1 MCKGKRFN
9 RETLEVKFKGKSI
22 ADVLDMTFE
31 QALAR
36 LNEISDIL
44 VKNEVSLDES
54 IKLYAEGVELFR
66 FCNAKLEQAEL
77 TIKTIDRVEDREAE
91 G

>member
-1 MCKGKRFN
+1 MDKD
-9 RETLEVKFKGKSI
+9 I
-22 ADVLDMTFE
+22 TFE

-36 LNEISDIL
+36 LNEIADIL

-66 FCNAKLEQAEL
+66 FCNTKLEQAEL
-77 TIKTIDRVEDREAE
+77 TIKTIDRIEDREAE

>member
-1 MCKGKRFN
+1 MDK
-9 RETLEVKFKGKSI
+9 
-22 ADVLDMTFE
+22 DMTFE

-77 TIKTIDRVEDREAE
+77 TIKTIDRIEDREAE